1 MRVTSGTAPTTNS
14 PSVQPW
20 RWITVA
26 LALTQLVAPLVV
38 GAAVRMLA
46 RLEDDGRRPL
56 RLEPR
61 SFSA

>member
-1 MRVTSGTAPTTNS
+1 M
-14 PSVQPW
+14 
-20 RWITVA
+20 
-26 LALTQLVAPLVV
+26 LALTAFFDAGSSSLPLRGLLWHTAVNALVAPIVV
-38 GAAVRMLA
+38 GLAVRALA